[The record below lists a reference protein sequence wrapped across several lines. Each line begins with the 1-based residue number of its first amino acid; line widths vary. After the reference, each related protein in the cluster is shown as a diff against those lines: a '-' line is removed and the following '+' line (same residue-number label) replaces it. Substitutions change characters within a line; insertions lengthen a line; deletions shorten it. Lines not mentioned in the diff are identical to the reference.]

1 MGVRRKSIPAA
12 ELEVW
17 ARYLRHVTPLQ
28 GVSVP
33 MPPEPQLTEP
43 KLTEPAPAERTA
55 TPAQP
60 TAGPEPKAARK
71 APRRAALSIGVAP
84 PGLDRATWA
93 RFRAG
98 KIAPE
103 RVLDLHGM
111 TKASAHVAVTALI
124 AGAAGQRLRCV
135 EIVTGHGRRGGGE
148 GVLRRE
154 VPFWLNDAPLH
165 ALILA
170 VCHPHAAN
178 EGALRVLLRRNRA

>member
-1 MGVRRKSIPAA
+1 MGIRTKIIPAA
-12 ELEVW
+12 DLEAW
-17 ARYLRHVTPLQ
+17 ARYLRHVAPLP
-28 GVSVP
+28 GVRVP
-33 MPPEPQLTEP
+33 VLP
-43 KLTEPAPAERTA
+43 EPAPIPRPLAA
-55 TPAQP
+55 P
-60 TAGPEPKAARK
+60 TKPEPPAPPPPRPKPAAH
-71 APRRAALSIGVAP
+71 RRAALSIGTAP
-84 PGLDRATWA
+84 PGLDRATWS

-111 TKASAHVAVTALI
+111 TKPNAHIAVMALI
-124 AGAAGQRLRCV
+124 AGASAQGMRCV

-165 ALILA
+165 AMILA

-178 EGALRVLLRRNRA
+178 EGALRVLLRRRRE

>member
-1 MGVRRKSIPAA
+1 MGLRRKPIPAA

-17 ARYLRHVTPLQ
+17 ARYLRQVTPLP
-28 GVSVP
+28 GVTVP
-33 MPPEPQLTEP
+33 VPAEAPPPVRATPAPTPPEPPLAR
-43 KLTEPAPAERTA
+43 PA
-55 TPAQP
+55 
-60 TAGPEPKAARK
+60 KAK
-71 APRRAALSIGVAP
+71 APRRAAVSIGVPP
-84 PGLDRATWA
+84 PGLDRATWG

-111 TKASAHVAVTALI
+111 TRPNAHVAVMALI
-124 AGAAGQRLRCV
+124 AGAAAQGMRCV
-135 EIVTGHGRRGGGE
+135 EIVTGHGRRAGGE

-165 ALILA
+165 ALVLA

-178 EGALRVLLRRNRA
+178 EGALRVLIRRNRA